1 MARAIW
7 SGSLSFGLVSLPV
20 RMYSATES
28 HTVHFHQIQRGTSDR
43 VRNRRVNERTG
54 KEVPAEEI
62 VKGVDVGDGYV
73 LVEPEELDDIAPGR
87 SKALEIGGFV
97 DLDAVEP
104 VYFATTYYLGPRG
117 KDHAKVYALLHR
129 ALQESN
135 KAGIATFVMRNRA
148 YLVAV
153 KAEADILAL
162 HTLHWADEIRDP
174 YEEIGDLPGRTK
186 IPDRE
191 LRTAVQLIEAL
202 STAWRPEDYHD
213 TYQEQVRGLIEA
225 KRKGE
230 TVEKSQEPPES
241 TNVVDLMSALQ
252 ASVDSVRGTKK
263 GKRGKESRAT
273 GRRRDG
279 KRTGTGT
286 GKSRSG
292 GTGRKAPRPEDLT
305 GLNKAELYERATEAG
320 VPGRSSMTR
329 DELLDALSGSGGR
342 SHAKAS

>member
-7 SGSLSFGLVSLPV
+7 SGSLSFGLVNLPV
-20 RMYSATES
+20 RMYAATES

-43 VRNRRVNERTG
+43 IRNKRVNERTG

-62 VKGVDVGDGYV
+62 VKGVDAGDSYV

-87 SKALEIGGFV
+87 SRALEIGGFV
-97 DLDAVEP
+97 DLDAIEP

-117 KDHAKVYALLHR
+117 KDYAKVYALLHK
-129 ALQESN
+129 ALQETD

-174 YEEIGDLPGRTK
+174 HDEIGDLPGRTK

-191 LRTAVQLIEAL
+191 LKTAVQLIEAL
-202 STAWRPEDYHD
+202 GTAWRPEDYHD
-213 TYQEQVRGLIEA
+213 TYQEQVRRLIEA

-230 TVEKSQEPPES
+230 TVEKAQEPPES

-252 ASVDSVRGTKK
+252 ASVDSARGGKK
-263 GKRGKESRAT
+263 GKKSGPTQRRRGKGHSA
-273 GRRRDG
+273 
-279 KRTGTGT
+279 GTA
-286 GKSRSG
+286 
-292 GTGRKAPRPEDLT
+292 RKASRTEDLT
-305 GLNKAELYERATEAG
+305 ELNKAELYERATEAG
-320 VPGRSSMTR
+320 LPGRSSMTR

>member
-7 SGSLSFGLVSLPV
+7 SGSLSFGLVNLPV
-20 RMYSATES
+20 RMYAATES

-43 VRNRRVNERTG
+43 IRNKRVNERTG

-62 VKGVDVGDGYV
+62 VKGVDAGDSYV

-87 SKALEIGGFV
+87 SRALEIGGFV
-97 DLDAVEP
+97 DLDEVAP

-117 KDHAKVYALLHR
+117 KDYAKVYALLHR
-129 ALQESN
+129 ALQETN

-153 KAEADILAL
+153 KAEAGILAL

-174 YEEIGDLPGRTK
+174 HDEIGDLPGRTR

-191 LRTAVQLIEAL
+191 LKTAVQLIEAL
-202 STAWRPEDYHD
+202 STEWHPEDYHD
-213 TYQEQVRGLIEA
+213 TYQEQVRRLIEA

-230 TVEKSQEPPES
+230 TVEKGQEPPES

-252 ASVDSVRGTKK
+252 ASVDSARGTKR
-263 GKRGKESRAT
+263 GKRGKESSTTDRRRT
-273 GRRRDG
+273 GRS
-279 KRTGTGT
+279 TGRG
-286 GKSRSG
+286 RSG
-292 GTGRKAPRPEDLT
+292 RTGRKASRAEDLT
-305 GLNKAELYERATEAG
+305 ELNKAELYERATEAG
-320 VPGRSSMTR
+320 IPGRSSMTR
-329 DELLDALSGSGGR
+329 DALLDALTGSRGGR